1 MEVQLLSALVD
12 YHQMNLQI
20 NYGSI
25 AKPII

>member
-12 YHQMNLQI
+12 YHQMYLQI

-25 AKPII
+25 AKQII